1 MSYSSLTK
9 ADIYAILVLVLVV
22 SNITAKRAMMELSP
36 SKEDY
41 LKAIFVLGLRGQP
54 VRIKDLAN
62 YLAVKP
68 PSVVA
73 AIKKL
78 AREGLVHHE
87 PYGRIELTDQ
97 GLKIAKEIH
106 SRYRAVVEFLSY
118 LLGLDEKTAERDACR
133 IEHSLSTQ
141 AIDQIIK
148 FLQFLK
154 ACPASN
160 PRCLTAFRH
169 YAATNSLP
177 DSCPQLGEGAISKKS
192 WEWCCAGMP
201 VESGK

>member
-1 MSYSSLTK
+1 
-9 ADIYAILVLVLVV
+9 
-22 SNITAKRAMMELSP
+22 MELSP

-41 LKAIFVLGLRGQP
+41 LKAIFVLGSGGKS

-68 PSVVA
+68 PSAVA

-78 AREGLVHHE
+78 ARKGLVHHE
-87 PYGRIELTDQ
+87 PYGHIELTDQ

-106 SRYRAVVEFLSY
+106 SRYKAVVEFLSY
-118 LLGLDEKTAERDACR
+118 LLSLDEKTAERDACR

-160 PRCLTAFRH
+160 PRCLAAFRH
-169 YAATNSLP
+169 YATTNSLP